1 MSKGSSY
8 WSTARGKIGNT
19 VVSVVR
25 GQRIERAYQP
35 SVANPKTPKQMTQR
49 AKFFSAVGF
58 YKQATQS
65 LFKMAFEDKRQ
76 TESDYNAFMRHNVA
90 SAPMFAPKTL
100 GTSAPNYVP
109 FMSNWMLSQGSLA
122 SLRPV
127 AESMAQYS
135 LTLNNFNYKTAIQTI
150 GQFSD
155 ALVGGG
161 NGYQYGD
168 IVTFVKYKSSAYN
181 ISADD
186 GVNRD
191 PVVLLLDLENMPRM
205 EFVQFV
211 LSASDDRS
219 VEQVWMNENAGGA
232 EAGES
237 ASVSLTF
244 DDFDPAT
251 GTEGD
256 EYIGGFAVI
265 VSRPGT
271 TLKVSDSYLVPTKY
285 TEQYMEVYESEEW
298 KQGVLQQWSA
308 AEPVVLEGALV

>member
-90 SAPMFAPKTL
+90 SAPMYSPKTL
-100 GTSAPNYVP
+100 AADAPNYTP
-109 FMSNWMLSQGSLA
+109 FMSSWMLSQGSLA
-122 SLRPV
+122 SLRPI
-127 AESMAQYS
+127 AEDNAQYR
-135 LTLNNFNYKTAIQTI
+135 LTLNNFNYKPAITTI
-150 GQFSD
+150 AQFSE

-168 IVTFVKYKSSAYN
+168 VVTFVKYKSSAYV

-186 GVNRD
+186 GTQAD
-191 PVVLLLDLENMPRM
+191 PAVLLLDLENMPRM

-211 LSASDDRS
+211 LSASDNRK
-219 VEQVWMNENAGGA
+219 VEQFWMNAN
-232 EAGES
+232 AGES
-237 ASVSLTF
+237 EEGEEASVSLTF
-244 DDFDPAT
+244 ADFDPKT
-251 GTEGD
+251 GTAED

-271 TLKVSDSYLVPTKY
+271 TLKVSDSYLVPTRY
-285 TEQYMEVYESEEW
+285 TEQYMEIYDTEEW
-298 KQGVLQQWSA
+298 KQGILKQWSA

>member
-35 SVANPKTPKQMTQR
+35 SVANPKTPKQMAQR

-76 TESDYNAFMRHNVA
+76 TESDYNAFMRHNVDA
-90 SAPMFAPKTL
+90 APMFARKTL
-100 GTSAPNYVP
+100 GSDSPNYVP
-109 FMSNWMLSQGSLA
+109 FMAGWMLSQGSLA

-127 AESMAQYS
+127 AESGAQYS
-135 LTLNNFNYKTAIQTI
+135 LSLNNYNYKPAITTI
-150 GQFSD
+150 GQFSE

-168 IVTFVKYKSSAYN
+168 IVTFVKYKSSAYV

-186 GVNRD
+186 GTNAD
-191 PVVLLLDLENMPRM
+191 PAVLLLDLENMPRM

-211 LSASDDRS
+211 LSASDTRP
-219 VEQVWMNENAGGA
+219 VEDVWINANAGDA
-232 EAGES
+232 EEGES

-244 DDFDPAT
+244 DDFNPAT
-251 GTEGD
+251 GTSAD

-271 TLKVSDSYLVPTKY
+271 TLKVSDSYLVPTQY
-285 TEQYMEVYESEEW
+285 TAAQMKVYDTDNW
-298 KQGVLQQWSA
+298 KQGVLQQWA
-308 AEPVVLEGALV
+308 TAEPVVLEGALV